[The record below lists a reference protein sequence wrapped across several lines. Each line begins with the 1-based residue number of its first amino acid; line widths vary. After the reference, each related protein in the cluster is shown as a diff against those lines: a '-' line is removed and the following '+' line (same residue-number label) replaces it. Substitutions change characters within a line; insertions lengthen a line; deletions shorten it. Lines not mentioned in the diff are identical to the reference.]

1 MSVTLGYLTGAL
13 VTAALGGMLLW
24 RGWQVKREASR
35 RWSQVRKSAGIEGVK
50 RSSGSLHSQVLE
62 YMQRLSQT
70 FALGTAQPLLRTGAL
85 KSLRRWYLQ
94 CRQQAGISSDITAEG
109 FVEASLR
116 LGIGMTCVGAV
127 TGALFS
133 TPLLVAGAC
142 GGFVVGVTMP
152 TRALKALQQQRNL
165 SLGCELPEMLE
176 VCALGLRSGLSFD
189 RSFALYSD
197 HFASTLAGECARA
210 QSLWTMGLMT
220 REEALRDLA
229 NSYSSSTLN
238 HCVESIIRSLR
249 FGTSLVES
257 LETSAAQ
264 ARTDYHASIEEKVAK
279 APVKMMIP
287 TGTLILPAML
297 LLVLGPVLLQL
308 LGGM

>member
-1 MSVTLGYLTGAL
+1 MSWAAGYLAGSL
-13 VTAALGGMLLW
+13 LTAGLGGMCLW
-24 RGWQVKREASR
+24 HVWREKREASK
-35 RWSQVRKSAGIEGVK
+35 RWNQVRKSAGIDGEK
-50 RSSGSLHSQVLE
+50 KSSGTLQGQVLD

-70 FALGTAQPLLRTGAL
+70 LAMGASHSLLPLDAL
-85 KSLRRWYLQ
+85 KPLKRWFLKS
-94 CRQQAGISSDITAEG
+94 RQQAGISSDTTAEG
-109 FVEASLR
+109 FAEASLR
-116 LGIGMTCVGAV
+116 LGLFGCLIGGF

-133 TPLLVAGAC
+133 TPLLLLGAFLGLVI
-142 GGFVVGVTMP
+142 GGSMP
-152 TRALKALQQQRNL
+152 TRTLKALRQRRNL

-197 HFASTLAGECARA
+197 HFASTLACECARA

-229 NSYSSSTLN
+229 GSYSSSMLN
-238 HCVESIIRSLR
+238 NCVESIVRSLR
-249 FGTSLVES
+249 FGTSLGES
-257 LETSAAQ
+257 LESSAVQ
-264 ARTDYHASIEEKVAK
+264 ARVDHHAAVEEKVAK

-308 LGGM
+308 MEGM

>member
-1 MSVTLGYLTGAL
+1 MNGAGLYLVGSL
-13 VTAALGGMLLW
+13 VSAAVGGMCLW
-24 RGWQVKREASR
+24 HVWHKKREATK
-35 RWSQVRKSAGIEGVK
+35 RWNQVRKSAGIESAG
-50 RSSGSLHSQVLE
+50 RPSGSAPDHVLD
-62 YMQRLSQT
+62 YLQRLSQT
-70 FALGTAQPLLRTGAL
+70 LALGASRPLLRAGTL
-85 KSLRRWYLQ
+85 KSVKQWFLLH
-94 CRQQAGISSDITAEG
+94 RQQAGISNDITADG
-109 FVEASLR
+109 FGEASVR
-116 LGIGMTCVGAV
+116 LGLGGCMVGGL

-133 TPLLVAGAC
+133 TPLLVVGAVLGLAV
-142 GGFVVGVTMP
+142 GGSMP
-152 TRALKALQQQRNL
+152 FRTLKAMQQRRNL
-165 SLGCELPEMLE
+165 SLGCELPEMLD

-197 HFASTLAGECARA
+197 HFTSTLAHECARA

-229 NSYSSSTLN
+229 ESYNSSTLS
-238 HCVESIIRSLR
+238 HCVESMIRALR

-264 ARTDYHASIEEKVAK
+264 ARLDHHAAVEEKVAK

-308 LGGM
+308 MEGM